1 MEQVEI
7 TPQYLTYRQ
16 AEELTGLSRQT
27 VWRLIKS
34 GDVRAFRIGRS
45 VKIERRSLESY
56 VQAEPVEP
64 E

>member
-1 MEQVEI
+1 MEKVEI

-34 GDVRAFRIGRS
+34 GHVRAFKIGRS
-45 VKIERRSLESY
+45 VKIERRSLEAY
-56 VQAEPVEP
+56 VQAEPVEAK
-64 E
+64 

>member
-34 GDVRAFRIGRS
+34 GDVRAFKIGRG
-45 VKIERRSLESY
+45 VKIERRSLEDY
-56 VQAEPVEP
+56 VQAEPIEA

>member
-1 MEQVEI
+1 MEQAEI
-7 TPQYLTYRQ
+7 KPQYLNYRQ

-34 GDVRAFRIGRS
+34 GDVRAFKVGRS
-45 VKIERRSLESY
+45 VKIERQSLESY
-56 VQAEPVEP
+56 VQAEPMEA

>member
-45 VKIERRSLESY
+45 VKISRSSLEQY
-56 VQAEPVEP
+56 VRAEPVEP